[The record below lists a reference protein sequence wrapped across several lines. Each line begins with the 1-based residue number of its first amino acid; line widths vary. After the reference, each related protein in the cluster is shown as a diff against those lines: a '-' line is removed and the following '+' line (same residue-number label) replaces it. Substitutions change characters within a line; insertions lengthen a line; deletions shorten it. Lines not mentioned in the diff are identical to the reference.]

1 MATIEQPQTTDTIEV
16 ENPATGEVIR
26 SLPVT
31 SAADVAEMAARARAA
46 QPGWEALGFEGR
58 GRVLRRMQKW
68 LVDKGEGGVQTIVR
82 ENGKKDE
89 GAPPGGVAHRAR
101 APRLLAKRA
110 PPHPA

>member
-31 SAADVAEMAARARAA
+31 SAAEVAEMAARARAA

-68 LVDKGEGGVQTIVR
+68 LVGKREGGIPAVGGENR
-82 ENGKKDE
+82 EKERD
-89 GAPPGGVAHRAR
+89 APAGGPPPRAR
-101 APRLLAKRA
+101 PARLLGQR
-110 PPHPA
+110 